1 MQNRFVIIAVAV
13 VVLLLTIRAC
23 AKKDYTSSYEES
35 PVVQYQ
41 YEIIQDTLTTIVT
54 ETKIDTVLVE
64 IEERINSAMQF
75 AETAVRE
82 VVKERD
88 SVVLKIVELEQ
99 VKRVTLYDTVKT
111 IIQMP
116 PDSVTL
122 YNIFEYESSDGLVV
136 TTKRDTIQSR
146 RVTRA
151 YAQRFIMN

>member
-35 PVVQYQ
+35 PVLQYQ
-41 YEIIQDTLTTIVT
+41 YEIIQDTLTTVIT

-99 VKRVTLYDTVKT
+99 VERVTLYDTVET
-111 IIQMP
+111 VVQVP

-122 YNIFEYESSDGLVV
+122 YNIFEYESSDGLAV
-136 TTKRDTIQSR
+136 TTKRDTVQSR

>member
-1 MQNRFVIIAVAV
+1 VQNRFVIIAVAV

-23 AKKDYTSSYEES
+23 AKKDYTSSYKED

-41 YEIIQDTLTTIVT
+41 YEIIQDTLTAIVT

-99 VKRVTLYDTVKT
+99 VERVTLYDTVET
-111 IIQMP
+111 VVQVP

-122 YNIFEYESSDGLVV
+122 YNIFEYESSDGLAV
-136 TTKRDTIQSR
+136 TTKRDTVQSR

>member
-1 MQNRFVIIAVAV
+1 MRGRIITILAAV
-13 VVLLLTIRAC
+13 VLIMLIVRTCSRP
-23 AKKDYTSSYEES
+23 DYVPTYEED

-41 YEIIQDTLTTIVT
+41 YEIIQDTLTTVIT

-122 YNIFEYESSDGLVV
+122 YNIFEYESSDGLAV
-136 TTKRDTIQSR
+136 TTKRDTVQSR

>member
-35 PVVQYQ
+35 PVLQYQ
-41 YEIIQDTLTTIVT
+41 YEIIQDTLTTVIT

-64 IEERINSAMQF
+64 IEERINSAMRF

-99 VKRVTLYDTVKT
+99 VERVTLYDTVET
-111 IIQMP
+111 VVEVL

-122 YNIFEYESSDGLVV
+122 YNIFEYESSDGLAV
-136 TTKRDTIQSR
+136 TTKRDTVQSR

>member
-1 MQNRFVIIAVAV
+1 MQNKFVVIAAAV
-13 VVLLLTIRAC
+13 IVVLLAARAC
-23 AKKDYTSSYEES
+23 VKRDYAPVYEED
-35 PVVQYQ
+35 PIIQYQ
-41 YEIIQDTLTTIVT
+41 YEVVQDTLTTVIT
-54 ETKIDTVLVE
+54 ETKIDTVLIE
-64 IEERINSAMQF
+64 IEDRINSAMQF

-99 VKRVTLYDTVKT
+99 VERVTLYDTVET
-111 IIQMP
+111 VVQVP

-122 YNIFEYESSDGLVV
+122 YNIFEYESSDGLAV
-136 TTKRDTIQSR
+136 TTKRDTVQSR

>member
-1 MQNRFVIIAVAV
+1 VRGRIITILAAV
-13 VVLLLTIRAC
+13 VLIMLIVRTCSRP
-23 AKKDYTSSYEES
+23 DYVPTYEED

-41 YEIIQDTLTTIVT
+41 YEIIQDTLTTVIT

-64 IEERINSAMQF
+64 IEERINSAMRF

-99 VKRVTLYDTVKT
+99 VERVTLYDTVET
-111 IIQMP
+111 VVEVL

-122 YNIFEYESSDGLVV
+122 YNIFEYESSDGLAV
-136 TTKRDTIQSR
+136 TTKRDTVQSR

>member
-1 MQNRFVIIAVAV
+1 
-13 VVLLLTIRAC
+13 
-23 AKKDYTSSYEES
+23 
-35 PVVQYQ
+35 
-41 YEIIQDTLTTIVT
+41 
-54 ETKIDTVLVE
+54 
-64 IEERINSAMQF
+64 MQF

-122 YNIFEYESSDGLVV
+122 YNIFEYESSDGLAV
-136 TTKRDTIQSR
+136 TTKRDTVQSR

>member
-41 YEIIQDTLTTIVT
+41 YEIIQDTLTTVIT

-64 IEERINSAMQF
+64 IEERINSAMRF

-99 VKRVTLYDTVKT
+99 VERVTLYDTVET
-111 IIQMP
+111 VVQVP

-122 YNIFEYESSDGLVV
+122 YNIFEYESSDGLAV
-136 TTKRDTIQSR
+136 TTKRDTVQSR